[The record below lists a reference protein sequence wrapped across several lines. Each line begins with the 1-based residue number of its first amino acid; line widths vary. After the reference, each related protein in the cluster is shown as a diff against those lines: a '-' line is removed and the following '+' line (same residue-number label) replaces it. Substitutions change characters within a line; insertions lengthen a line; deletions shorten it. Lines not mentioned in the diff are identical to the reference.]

1 MMTHQRYFKHVTWNH
16 AYITLRQKNAHKDPL
31 LPPTCRVLNTRKQGR
46 DLQNPKPQKNP
57 FKKLLKSKNPKHKI
71 TRNPTLIQDNTHTI
85 SSHFPKMAMS
95 ATYTTT
101 NATTHRT
108 SAVPKPYFPSKLPFS
123 FRKFTSS
130 CPSAAKSSSFAVSCT
145 LRTRDPAVQMEH
157 RPNEENG
164 SVSGT
169 TLLPRPD
176 SFGRF
181 GKFGGKYVPET
192 LMHALTELESAFYA
206 LAGDEEFQ
214 VLLI

>member
-1 MMTHQRYFKHVTWNH
+1 
-16 AYITLRQKNAHKDPL
+16 
-31 LPPTCRVLNTRKQGR
+31 
-46 DLQNPKPQKNP
+46 
-57 FKKLLKSKNPKHKI
+57 
-71 TRNPTLIQDNTHTI
+71 
-85 SSHFPKMAMS
+85 MAASTTSTTTS
-95 ATYTTT
+95 ATIQ
-101 NATTHRT
+101 RT
-108 SAVPKPYFPSKLPFS
+108 CALPKPYLPSKLPFS

-130 CPSAAKSSSFAVSCT
+130 CPSTAKYSSFAVSCT
-145 LRTRDPAVQMEH
+145 LGTRDPAVQMEH

-192 LMHALTELESAFYA
+192 LMYALTELESAFYS

-214 VLLI
+214 VLLILVFFCSFGFRLN